1 MYFFSPPDFNDLR
14 RDIVMIS
21 IITMEGISKN
31 FKDGHSGWGVL
42 P

>member
-21 IITMEGISKN
+21 ITMEGIAKN
-31 FKDGHSGWGVL
+31 FKDGHSGWGVF